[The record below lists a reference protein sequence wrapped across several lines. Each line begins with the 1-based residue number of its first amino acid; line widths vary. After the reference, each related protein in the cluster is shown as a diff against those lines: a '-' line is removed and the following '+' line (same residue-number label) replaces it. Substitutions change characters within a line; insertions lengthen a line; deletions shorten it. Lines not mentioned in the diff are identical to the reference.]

1 MDAFW
6 FTNVTIRTGA
16 KLHTAQLFY
25 WIRPRKLVV
34 EMAIFNALV
43 NNKLTRYSFASSQKN
58 DCIKMVVGRGPAEFH
73 F

>member
-1 MDAFW
+1 MRFGLLMLKYAYGA
-6 FTNVTIRTGA
+6 TILLNPT
-16 KLHTAQLFY
+16 K
-25 WIRPRKLVV
+25 KLVV
-34 EMAIFNALV
+34 GMAIFNALV